1 MQNNPIQ
8 ELLEKRDTLCDI
20 ASVLYGDDFIF
31 QKEFWG
37 SPTESEMEQLYKQLE
52 LLGYEEPIS
61 EEMWA
66 LGDIIFNDLKNQGIL
81 PDNDDEDEDEDE

>member
-1 MQNNPIQ
+1 MQNNSIQ

-81 PDNDDEDEDEDE
+81 PDNDDEDENE

>member
-1 MQNNPIQ
+1 MQTNSIQ

-20 ASVLYGDDFIF
+20 ASVLYGNDFIF

-81 PDNDDEDEDEDE
+81 PDNDDEDENE